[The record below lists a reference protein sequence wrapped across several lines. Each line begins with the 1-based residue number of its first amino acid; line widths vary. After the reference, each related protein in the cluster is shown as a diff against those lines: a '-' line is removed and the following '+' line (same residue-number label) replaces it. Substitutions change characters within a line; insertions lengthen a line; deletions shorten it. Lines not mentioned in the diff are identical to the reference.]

1 MAKKKGGRP
10 SMRKAAQDNG
20 GVAVADKRR
29 RGGRKP
35 GEWKLVTPEQLKEYR
50 AEHKISRA
58 RLAQMLGVSSTSVQN
73 WETGTVASMKIQQR
87 LAELIAAG
95 PAAILPPRKPASLWD
110 MAAQKQADPAI
121 TTTGTIVAGYLQTR
135 QDMSPD
141 DLVGLI
147 RSVRQ
152 ALS

>member
-10 SMRKAAQDNG
+10 SVRKAAQDG

-35 GEWKLVTPEQLKEYR
+35 GEWKLITPEQLRDYR
-50 AEHKISRA
+50 SEHKISRA

-95 PAAILPPRKPASLWD
+95 PSAILPPRKAASLWD
-110 MAAQKQADPAI
+110 MASTQQTDPAI
-121 TTTGTIVAGYLQTR
+121 TTTGTIVAGYLQTH
-135 QDMSPD
+135 QGMSPN
-141 DLVGLI
+141 DLIGLI

>member
-1 MAKKKGGRP
+1 MAKKKAR
-10 SMRKAAQDNG
+10 R
-20 GVAVADKRR
+20 GVDGASSDSATKRR

-35 GEWKLVTPEQLKEYR
+35 GEWKLVMPEQLRDYR
-50 AEHKISRA
+50 SQHKISRA

-95 PAAILPPRKPASLWD
+95 PAAILPPRKPASLWESG
-110 MAAQKQADPAI
+110 KQHQTDPAI
-121 TTTGTIVAGYLQTR
+121 MTTGTIVAGYLQTH
-135 QDMSPD
+135 QGMSPD

-147 RSVRQ
+147 RNVRQ

>member
-1 MAKKKGGRP
+1 MARKKSGTTMEAPAK
-10 SMRKAAQDNG
+10 SK
-20 GVAVADKRR
+20 R

-35 GEWKLVTPEQLKEYR
+35 GEWRLLQPEQLKDYR
-50 AEHKISRA
+50 ASNKISRA

-95 PAAILPPRKPASLWD
+95 PSAILPPRKQASLWD
-110 MAAQKQADPAI
+110 MGQKSDPAI
-121 TTTGTIVAGYLQTR
+121 VTTGTIVAGYLQSHT
-135 QDMSPD
+135 
-141 DLVGLI
+141 DLNQEDLIGLI

>member
-1 MAKKKGGRP
+1 MAKKKAR
-10 SMRKAAQDNG
+10 RAAEGPQG
-20 GVAVADKRR
+20 ADSAAKRR

-35 GEWKLVTPEQLKEYR
+35 GEWKLVMPEQLRDYR
-50 AEHKISRA
+50 SQHKISRA

-95 PAAILPPRKPASLWD
+95 PSAILPPRKPASLWESG
-110 MAAQKQADPAI
+110 KQTDPAI
-121 TTTGTIVAGYLQTR
+121 TTTGTIVAGYLQTH
-135 QDMSPD
+135 QGMSPD

-147 RSVRQ
+147 RNVRQ

>member
-1 MAKKKGGRP
+1 MVKKKVGR
-10 SMRKAAQDNG
+10 RAAASD
-20 GVAVADKRR
+20 ASADDAAAKRR

-35 GEWKLVTPEQLKEYR
+35 GEWKLITPEQLKDYR
-50 AEHKISRA
+50 SEHKISRA

-73 WETGTVASMKIQQR
+73 WETGTVASMRIQQR
-87 LAELIAAG
+87 LSELIAAG
-95 PAAILPPRKPASLWD
+95 PTAILPPRKPASLWD
-110 MAAQKQADPAI
+110 MAAKQQTDPAI

-135 QDMSPD
+135 EGKLSTE
-141 DLVGLI
+141 DLIGLI

>member
-1 MAKKKGGRP
+1 MAKKKASRRTTEGGT
-10 SMRKAAQDNG
+10 AT
-20 GVAVADKRR
+20 ADTSGRRR

-35 GEWKLVTPEQLKEYR
+35 GEWKLVTPEQLRDYR
-50 AEHKISRA
+50 STNKISRA

-95 PAAILPPRKPASLWD
+95 PAAILPPRKQASLWD
-110 MAAQKQADPAI
+110 MAARDKNDPAI
-121 TTTGTIVAGYLQTR
+121 TTTGTIVAGYVSTHSG
-135 QDMSPD
+135 MSAE
-141 DLVGLI
+141 DLIGLI

>member
-1 MAKKKGGRP
+1 MAKKKVRRAADGGQGAE
-10 SMRKAAQDNG
+10 SAA
-20 GVAVADKRR
+20 KRR

-35 GEWKLVTPEQLKEYR
+35 GEWKLVMPEQLRDYR
-50 AEHKISRA
+50 SQHKISRA

-95 PAAILPPRKPASLWD
+95 PSAILPPRKPASLWESGK
-110 MAAQKQADPAI
+110 AQTDPAI
-121 TTTGTIVAGYLQTR
+121 TTTGTIVAGYLQTH
-135 QDMSPD
+135 QGMSPD

-147 RSVRQ
+147 RNVRQ

>member
-1 MAKKKGGRP
+1 MAKKKASRRNTEGGT
-10 SMRKAAQDNG
+10 AT
-20 GVAVADKRR
+20 ADVSARRR

-35 GEWKLVTPEQLKEYR
+35 GEWKLVTPEQLREYR
-50 AEHKISRA
+50 SVNKISRA

-95 PAAILPPRKPASLWD
+95 PAAILPPRKQASLWD
-110 MAAQKQADPAI
+110 MAAHEKNDPAI
-121 TTTGTIVAGYLQTR
+121 TTTGTIVAGYVSTHSG
-135 QDMSPD
+135 MSAE
-141 DLVGLI
+141 DLIGLI

>member
-1 MAKKKGGRP
+1 MAKKKATRRATEGGT
-10 SMRKAAQDNG
+10 AT
-20 GVAVADKRR
+20 ADTSQRRR

-35 GEWKLVTPEQLKEYR
+35 GEWKLVTPEQLRDYR
-50 AEHKISRA
+50 ANNKISRA

-95 PAAILPPRKPASLWD
+95 PAAILPARKQASLWD
-110 MAAQKQADPAI
+110 MAAQEKNDPAI
-121 TTTGTIVAGYLQTR
+121 TTTGTIVAGYVSTHSG
-135 QDMSPD
+135 MSPE
-141 DLVGLI
+141 DLIGLI

>member
-1 MAKKKGGRP
+1 MAKKKSSR
-10 SMRKAAQDNG
+10 SVARKAAAQDG
-20 GVAVADKRR
+20 GVAVLDKRR

-35 GEWKLVTPEQLKEYR
+35 GEWKLITPEQLRDYR
-50 AEHKISRA
+50 SEHRISRA

-73 WETGTVASMKIQQR
+73 WETGTVASMRIQQR

-95 PAAILPPRKPASLWD
+95 PSAILPPRKAASLWD
-110 MAAQKQADPAI
+110 MASTKQADPAI
-121 TTTGTIVAGYLQTR
+121 TTTGTIVAGYLQTHSA
-135 QDMSPD
+135 MSAD
-141 DLVGLI
+141 DLIGLI